1 MDDPTAT
8 AIVSHQYEALHMS
21 PVAAWICIAILA
33 WLIITSILV
42 LVFKNRYFSPLLR
55 SVDTVADV
63 AIMVANSERYLK
75 LARKKG
81 ASGLRADK
89 SFRTRLGWYRTKDGH
104 INWGLELAD
113 DDEIEFLSKEEV
125 ESLAKETSD

>member
-1 MDDPTAT
+1 MEDPTAT
-8 AIVSHQYEALHMS
+8 AIVSQEFEALHMS

-33 WLIITSILV
+33 WLIVTSILL

-63 AIMVANSERYLK
+63 AIMTANSERYLE

-89 SFRTRLGWYRTKDGH
+89 SFRTRLGWYRTKEGH

-125 ESLAKETSD
+125 KSLAKETSN